1 MHNVK
6 TILVAQLLISL
17 MMAFLMTGIF
27 SLLNLGV
34 SLATLKIW
42 IMQFITAWPMAFV
55 LSLGVSKLAFS
66 IANKLTN
73 PS

>member
-42 IMQFITAWPMAFV
+42 LMQFITAWPMAFV
-55 LSLGVSKLAFS
+55 LSLGVSKLAFA

>member
-6 TILVAQLLISL
+6 TILVAQFLISL

-42 IMQFITAWPMAFV
+42 LMQFITAWPMAFV
-55 LSLGVSKLAFS
+55 LSLGVSKLAFA
-66 IANKLTN
+66 IAYKLTN